1 MSASRSPATTE
12 DRRSPG
18 VVSRYEVYTLDEFKR
33 RTGLSEAA
41 LRTARRS
48 GLKVDYRQ
56 GRAFVRGESWY
67 AYLASELPESAR
79 RA

>member
-1 MSASRSPATTE
+1 MRSSDSQVTIHHE
-12 DRRSPG
+12 RSPG

-67 AYLASELPESAR
+67 AYLAAELPESGCA
-79 RA
+79 

>member
-1 MSASRSPATTE
+1 MSSSRSPASAE
-12 DRRSPG
+12 DRRPPG
-18 VVSRYEVYTLDEFKR
+18 VVSRSEVYTLDEFKR

-48 GLKVDYRQ
+48 GLTVDYRQ

-67 AYLASELPESAR
+67 AYLAGELPETD